1 MRCRGRLDFISRRGE
16 DARARGRARGTGSG
30 SEVTRTAELAAAD
43 ILSFDRLDAL
53 ARCQMDLHQAET
65 PFTNPGVDRSN
76 FRASAHL

>member
-65 PFTNPGVDRSN
+65 PFKPRTGLSSN